1 MSPRQ
6 KKENPEQKKQ
16 NVAEIISRGMGIME
30 MAKELGTVKLEDT
43 EAVKERTMLYLN
55 DCMNNGVLPD
65 NQSYALVLGHTPS
78 TISAYIRSHAETDD
92 TRLYF
97 EQVRELFSSMLSQ
110 AALNGQANNI
120 FAIFSQKA
128 NFGWR
133 EDKHIVVEN
142 VSPLGQLKSPKEIA
156 RINEKYALDA
166 DYEEVDDSK
175 S

>member
-1 MSPRQ
+1 MPRQ

-16 NVAEIISRGMGIME
+16 NVADIISRGMGIME
-30 MAKELGTVKLEDT
+30 TARELGTVKLEDT
-43 EAVKERTMLYLN
+43 NAVKERTMLYLN

-78 TISAYIRSHAETDD
+78 TITAYMRSHSETDE
-92 TRLYF
+92 TRMYF

-133 EDKHIVVEN
+133 EDKHIVVEHQT
-142 VSPLGQLKSPKEIA
+142 PLGLPKSEKEIKQL
-156 RINEKYALDA
+156 RDKYAVDA
-166 DYEEVDDSK
+166 KYEEVKDGSN
-175 S
+175 